1 VALKKLQRAAA
12 PAVSSDAADRLADRL
27 ADRAYGEEK
36 PEPEQLTRT
45 TISLPQDMLDKLE
58 NTAIANKRAK
68 HDHRSVSAIVR
79 AAVED
84 YFILHK

>member
-1 VALKKLQRAAA
+1 VVLKKPQRAVA

-27 ADRAYGEEK
+27 ADRPYGEEK
-36 PEPEQLTRT
+36 PEPEQLART
-45 TISLPQDMLDKLE
+45 TISLPQGMLEKLE

-68 HDHRSVSAIVR
+68 GEHRTISAIVR